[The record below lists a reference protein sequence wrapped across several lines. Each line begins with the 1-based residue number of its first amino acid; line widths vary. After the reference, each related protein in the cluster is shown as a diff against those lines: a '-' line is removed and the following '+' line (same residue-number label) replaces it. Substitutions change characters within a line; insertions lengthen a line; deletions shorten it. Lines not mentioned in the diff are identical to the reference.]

1 MYDKIAILGD
11 ADSIL
16 AFKSIG
22 IECFEVYQLDDA
34 KEIIRRLV
42 QKRFAVI
49 FIVEDLMAEL
59 EVYLAEYKKRPY
71 PAIIPLPGVNG
82 TNGYCMDG
90 IKKDMERAIGS
101 DILFDR
107 ED

>member
-22 IECFEVYQLDDA
+22 IECFEVYEVDKA
-34 KEIIRRLV
+34 KEIIRDLV

-49 FIVEDLMAEL
+49 FIVEELMEKL
-59 EVYLAEYKKRPY
+59 ESCLAEYKKRPY

-82 TNGYCMDG
+82 TNGYSMNG
-90 IKKDMERAIGS
+90 IKKDMEKAIGS
-101 DILFDR
+101 DILFER